1 MRLIDAD
8 KEIEKL
14 EKKIGALQEEIRQ
27 CYENKNDPYF
37 VGKINFIYNNIIE
50 YRLMINSLNFFE
62 TAYDLDELM
71 GGLNKI
77 LKDEISQPVADC
89 VYECVQ
95 QGFW

>member
-1 MRLIDAD
+1 M
-8 KEIEKL
+8 
-14 EKKIGALQEEIRQ
+14 KI
-27 CYENKNDPYF
+27 KNDPYF

>member
-1 MRLIDAD
+1 MRLIDID

-14 EKKIGALQEEIRQ
+14 EKNIESLKEELEFVIRN
-27 CYENKNDPYF
+27 YPN
-37 VGKINFIYNNIIE
+37 KINRIKYLQDNIHNYKYFIS
-50 YRLMINSLNFFE
+50 LLNSFE
-62 TAYDLDELM
+62 TAYDLDKLM
-71 GGLNKI
+71 DGLNEI

>member
-14 EKKIGALQEEIRQ
+14 EKKIKSLKEELRWLRTNKPDQTGKTRYLQDKIYDFERQIRI
-27 CYENKNDPYF
+27 F
-37 VGKINFIYNNIIE
+37 
-50 YRLMINSLNFFE
+50 NSLE
-62 TAYDLDELM
+62 TDYDLDKLM
-71 GGLNKI
+71 DGLNEI

-95 QGFW
+95 QGYW

>member
-14 EKKIGALQEEIRQ
+14 EKKIESLKEELRWLRT
-27 CYENKNDPYF
+27 NKPDP
-37 VGKINFIYNNIIE
+37 VGKTRYLQDQIYDSERQI
-50 YRLMINSLNFFE
+50 RLFTSLD

-71 GGLNKI
+71 DGLNKI